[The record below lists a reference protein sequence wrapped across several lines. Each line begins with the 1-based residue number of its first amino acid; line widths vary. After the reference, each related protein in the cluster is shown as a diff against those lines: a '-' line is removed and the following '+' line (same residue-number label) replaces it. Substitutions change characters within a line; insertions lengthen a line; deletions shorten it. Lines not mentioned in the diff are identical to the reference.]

1 MCVRVCVCVPVHVW
15 LHICVYVCVC
25 VCVYACTWVHICI
38 CVCLRWAHIYVWCAC
53 VCVCVYKGACLYV
66 CTCVGKDDSA
76 SSQSHST
83 PLADT
88 NHHQAESLW
97 HSAWTYS
104 CSFWFLTLFP
114 ILWWHNHWWWVQ
126 IRGRGHQHLST
137 DVHNLSGNSYF
148 LAWSSGCCL
157 QPWQKV

>member
-1 MCVRVCVCVPVHVW
+1 MCLSMCGCIFVCMY
-15 LHICVYVCVC
+15 VYVCVC
-25 VCVYACTWVHICI
+25 VYVHVHEYTFVYVCAWDEHTFMCDVRVCMCACTRVH
-38 CVCLRWAHIYVWCAC
+38 VCMCAC
-53 VCVCVYKGACLYV
+53 VLERMI
-66 CTCVGKDDSA
+66 
-76 SSQSHST
+76 QLLLSHST